1 MVAHGTPTVGPFGKD
16 IPPGLAA
23 VCTYL
28 AAGLVHSRPQ
38 TMLRL
43 STFPDARKGVGFR
56 KNMES

>member
-23 VCTYL
+23 VCTYI
-28 AAGLVHSRPQ
+28 AAGPVQSRPQ

-43 STFPDARKGVGFR
+43 SLSLTRKGVGFR